1 MRLVCTAVLLAVAL
15 AGGTA
20 LADAKQHFLAG
31 NDYYTQGRYQK
42 AVDEFQEAYRLDP
55 RPLLLYNIAQTW
67 EKLGELDK
75 AVDAFK
81 RFLAADPN
89 NEDKATIESKI
100 ASLEERLTATG
111 IVITSAEDG
120 AAIKVD
126 GKDKGM
132 TPQDGV
138 IRLSVG
144 PHKIVVS
151 KKGFK
156 DFVMSVAVAAGQG
169 TPVEV
174 TLEPGEATPSAVGPE
189 LAEQKP
195 GGPSEPGKQP
205 EPVKEDQTG
214 ITAMDVVPWA
224 ICGVGAAAAV
234 VGWGVLGGMALS
246 AGDHDQAVIA
256 DIIGASGAVV
266 AAAGAGWGIYNLV
279 SGGSES
285 NPGTIAAVAPVVGPH
300 AAYVSAAVAF

>member
-1 MRLVCTAVLLAVAL
+1 MRLVCTAVFLAAVF
-15 AGGTA
+15 AGGAA

-42 AVDEFQEAYRLDP
+42 AVEEFQEAYRLDP

-81 RFLAADPN
+81 RFLEADPGN
-89 NEDKATIESKI
+89 DDKAMIESKI
-100 ASLEERLTATG
+100 ASLEERLAQTG
-111 IVITSAEDG
+111 IVLTSAEDG

-138 IRLSVG
+138 LRLPVG
-144 PHKIVVS
+144 AHKIVVS

-156 DFVMSVAVAAGQG
+156 DFVMGVAVAAGQA

-174 TLEPGEATPSAVGPE
+174 TLEPG
-189 LAEQKP
+189 
-195 GGPSEPGKQP
+195 PSEAGPAPAAQPGEKGEPAKQP
-205 EPVKEDQTG
+205 EPLKDDQSG

-224 ICGVGAAAAV
+224 ICGVGAVAAV
-234 VGWGVLGGMALS
+234 VGWGVLGGMAMS
-246 AGDHDQAVIA
+246 ASDHDQAVLA

-279 SGGSES
+279 SGDSES
-285 NPGTIAAVAPVVGPH
+285 DSQPAAAVLPGVGPGS
-300 AAYVSAAVAF
+300 AYLTAAVVF